1 MNVKL
6 EFPVGTDGL
15 QLVPFHVDPA
25 KVIVPV
31 LVRVQPVPAVV
42 NVAV

>member
-1 MNVKL
+1 MKVKL

-15 QLVPFHVDPA
+15 QLVPSQVDPA

-31 LVRVQPVPAVV
+31 LVLVQPVPTVV